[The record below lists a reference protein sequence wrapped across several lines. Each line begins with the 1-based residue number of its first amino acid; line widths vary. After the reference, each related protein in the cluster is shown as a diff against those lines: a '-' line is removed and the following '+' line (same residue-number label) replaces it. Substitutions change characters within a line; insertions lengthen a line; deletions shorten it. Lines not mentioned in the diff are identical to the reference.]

1 MNKKLKVTLI
11 LAASIVFLLGS
22 IIILAPI
29 TAQQLI
35 ASWFE
40 TSYQEYAAP
49 SEADQI
55 KLLGP
60 ASSRSNL
67 VK

>member
-11 LAASIVFLLGS
+11 LTVSIAFLLGS
-22 IIILAPI
+22 IIIFAPI
-29 TAQQLI
+29 TAQKLI

-40 TSYQEYAAP
+40 ISHQEYAAP

>member
-1 MNKKLKVTLI
+1 MKLKVSLI
-11 LAASIVFLLGS
+11 ITISIASILGLLMM
-22 IIILAPI
+22 LAPLS
-29 TAQQLI
+29 TQQLI
-35 ASWFE
+35 ASWLE
-40 TSYQEYAAP
+40 TAYQEYLAP
-49 SEADQI
+49 SDANQI

>member
-11 LAASIVFLLGS
+11 LIASVAFLLGLV
-22 IIILAPI
+22 IITAPI
-29 TAQQLI
+29 TTQQLI

-40 TSYQEYAAP
+40 TAHQEYVAP
-49 SEADQI
+49 SQADQI

-60 ASSRSNL
+60 ANSRSNL
-67 VK
+67 IK

>member
-11 LAASIVFLLGS
+11 LIASVAFLLGL
-22 IIILAPI
+22 IIFIAPI

-40 TSYQEYAAP
+40 TSHQEYVAP

-55 KLLGP
+55 KLLDP
-60 ASSRSNL
+60 ANSRSNL
-67 VK
+67 IK